1 MFTTNF
7 EYKSIALYVLALT
20 PPPLRVIDDGSQNR
34 SSLSATGP
42 GIAHYPKRQIGQI
55 ETAVSDTP
63 TEAGRVVA
71 AKILLSVFAPP
82 ASSFFA
88 IAVAAI
94 LLITILQKVAHYA
107 EIAEREGTDAAM
119 SEIMEDVAK
128 GGVIHQYLTDSAMDL
143 IVDSE
148 NISPQYKEQL
158 ETIMGMV
165 IDQGIDSV
173 EEAFLNE

>member
-1 MFTTNF
+1 
-7 EYKSIALYVLALT
+7 
-20 PPPLRVIDDGSQNR
+20 
-34 SSLSATGP
+34 
-42 GIAHYPKRQIGQI
+42 
-55 ETAVSDTP
+55 
-63 TEAGRVVA
+63 
-71 AKILLSVFAPP
+71 
-82 ASSFFA
+82 
-88 IAVAAI
+88 
-94 LLITILQKVAHYA
+94 
-107 EIAEREGTDAAM
+107 M

>member
-1 MFTTNF
+1 M
-7 EYKSIALYVLALT
+7 
-20 PPPLRVIDDGSQNR
+20 
-34 SSLSATGP
+34 
-42 GIAHYPKRQIGQI
+42 
-55 ETAVSDTP
+55 
-63 TEAGRVVA
+63 
-71 AKILLSVFAPP
+71 SVFAP

-94 LLITILQKVAHYA
+94 LLIAILQKVAHYA

-119 SEIMEDVAK
+119 SEIMKDVAK
-128 GGVIHQYLTDSAMDL
+128 GVIHQYLTDSAMDL

-148 NISPQYKEQL
+148 NIPSQYKEQL

>member
-1 MFTTNF
+1 M
-7 EYKSIALYVLALT
+7 
-20 PPPLRVIDDGSQNR
+20 GSQNR

-42 GIAHYPKRQIGQI
+42 GVAHYRKRQISQI
-55 ETAVSDTP
+55 ETAMSDTP
-63 TEAGRVVA
+63 TEAGQVVA
-71 AKILLSVFAPP
+71 AKILLSVFAP

-88 IAVAAI
+88 IAIAAI
-94 LLITILQKVAHYA
+94 LLIALLQKVAHYA
-107 EIAEREGTDAAM
+107 EIAEKEGPDAAM
-119 SEIMEDVAK
+119 SEIMTDVAK
-128 GGVIHQYLTDSAMDL
+128 GAIHQYLTDSAMDL